1 MNKLKILLLGISVL
15 AYSCTDLEVEEL
27 DSKVI
32 DSATGEFN
40 GVDVAPNLTSAYVAT
55 ANSLGSQD
63 NTYALMEVTSDAQL
77 VPTRGTD
84 WGDNGV
90 WRTLHQHTWD
100 AAHQFVLNAWNNQN
114 SNVFALNQIIAPESQ
129 ADPQQLAEAKF
140 LRALN
145 VFIILDF
152 WGQVP
157 FRGPNDGPD
166 VLPEVLSREEAVTLI
181 EEDLSNTTLENLPNI
196 GPGND
201 SEILRASQASVHFL
215 RAKFYLNK
223 HILLGNPSG
232 SAPENADMD
241 KVIAAVDAI
250 AAAGFSLEEDFFEI
264 FDPAP
269 DNESIFTL
277 ERDAG
282 GRIWNTLHYSHN
294 EPEIIDGFAGGGW
307 NGFCTTAEFYSLF
320 EGDANSN
327 APGSNQEIRRGYVPD
342 DGYGFG
348 FLVGQQYG
356 YEGEELKTRN
366 GDPLSFK
373 EELPGLA
380 GNGEATGIRLLKYHP
395 ENGGAFP
402 GRQILF
408 RYADA
413 VLMKAE
419 ANLWKGNT
427 GEALQIVNDLREI
440 RGASPLAS
448 LDAQE
453 MLDERGREMYI
464 EFWRRQDQIR
474 FGTFTDTWSYK
485 DNTEEFRVLFP
496 IPSLAISTNPNLEQ
510 NPGY

>member
-1 MNKLKILLLGISVL
+1 MKNIKLLLLGLSVV
-15 AYSCTDLEVEEL
+15 AFSCTDLEVEEL
-27 DSKVI
+27 DSVVV
-32 DSATGEFN
+32 DSPSGDFS
-40 GVDVAPNLTSAYVAT
+40 GVDPAANLTNAYVAT

-63 NTYALMEVTSDAQL
+63 NTYALMEVSSDAQL

-100 AAHQFVLNAWNNQN
+100 ATHQFVLNGWNNQN
-114 SNVFALNQIIAPESQ
+114 SNVFTLNQIIAPESN
-129 ADPQQLAEAKF
+129 ASPQQLAEAKF

-145 VFIILDF
+145 VMLILDL

-157 FRGPNDGPD
+157 FRAANDGPD
-166 VLPEVLSREEAVTLI
+166 VLPDVLSREEAVALI
-181 EEDLSNTTLENLPNI
+181 EEDLSNTTIENLPDI

-201 SEILRASQASVHFL
+201 AEILRASKASAHFL

-223 HILLGNPSG
+223 HIFLGNPSG
-232 SAPENADMD
+232 SAPDNADMD
-241 KVIAAVDAI
+241 RVIEAVDAVT
-250 AAAGFSLEEDFFEI
+250 AAGFSLEEDYFEI

-282 GRIWNTLHYSHN
+282 GRIWNGLHYNHN
-294 EPEIIDGFAGGGW
+294 EFEGNAGGGW
-307 NGFCTTAEFYSLF
+307 NGFCTTAEFYAMF
-320 EGDANSN
+320 EGPESN
-327 APGSNQEIRRGYVPD
+327 AEGSGQELRRGYVPED
-342 DGYGFG
+342 SLGFG
-348 FLVGQQYG
+348 FLVGQQYDFSG
-356 YEGEELKTRN
+356 DPLTTRN
-366 GDPLSFK
+366 GDPLVFSA
-373 EELPGLA
+373 ELPGLA
-380 GNGEATGIRLLKYHP
+380 GNGEATGIRMLKYHP
-395 ENGGAFP
+395 SNGGAFP
-402 GRQILF
+402 NRQILF

-419 ANLWKGNT
+419 AELWKGNT
-427 GEALQIVNDLREI
+427 GTALQIVNDLREV
-440 RGASPLAS
+440 REASPLTS
-448 LDAQE
+448 LDADE
-453 MLDERGREMYI
+453 MLAERGRELYI

-496 IPSLAISTNPNLEQ
+496 IPNLAISTNPNLQQ

>member
-1 MNKLKILLLGISVL
+1 MDKFKILLVGLSVL
-15 AYSCTDLEVEEL
+15 AWSCTDLEVEEL
-27 DSKVI
+27 DSVVV
-32 DSATGEFN
+32 DDVSGEFS
-40 GVDVAPNLTSAYVAT
+40 GVNPGENLTSAYVST
-55 ANSLGSQD
+55 ANSVGSQD
-63 NTYALMEVTSDAQL
+63 NTYALMEVSSDAQL

-100 AAHQFVLNAWNNQN
+100 ATHQFNLNAWNNQN
-114 SNVFALNQIIAPESQ
+114 SNVFALNQIIAPESE

-145 VFIILDF
+145 VFIIMDL

-157 FRGPNDGPD
+157 FRDPNDGVDTDPR
-166 VLPEVLSREEAVTLI
+166 VLSRQEAVTLI
-181 EEDLSNTTLENLPNI
+181 EEDLSNTTIENLPNI
-196 GPGND
+196 GPGDD
-201 SEILRASQASVHFL
+201 SEILRASQASAHFL

-232 SAPENADMD
+232 SAPDNADMD
-241 KVIAAVDAI
+241 RVIEAVDAVT
-250 AAAGFSLEEDFFEI
+250 AAGFSLEEDYFEI

-282 GRIWNTLHYSHN
+282 GRIWNTLHYNHN
-294 EPEIIDGFAGGGW
+294 EIDGNAGGGW
-307 NGFCTTAEFYSLF
+307 NGFCTTAEFYSIF

-327 APGSNQEIRRGYVPD
+327 TPGSNQETRRGFVPEE
-342 DGYGFG
+342 GYGYG

-356 YEGEELKTRN
+356 YDGQELSTRN
-366 GDPLSFK
+366 GEPLAFK
-373 EELPGLA
+373 SELPGLA
-380 GNGEATGIRLLKYHP
+380 GNSEATGIRVLKYHP
-395 ENGGAFP
+395 DNGGAFP

-427 GEALQIVNDLREI
+427 GEALQLVNDLRDI

-474 FGTFTDTWSYK
+474 FGTFTQPWSYK

>member
-1 MNKLKILLLGISVL
+1 MNKIKILLIGISVL
-15 AYSCTDLEVEEL
+15 AFGCTDLEVEEL
-27 DSKVI
+27 DSIVV
-32 DSATGEFN
+32 DSPSGEFN
-40 GVDVAPNLTSAYVAT
+40 GVDVGPNLTSTYVAT

-63 NTYALMEVTSDAQL
+63 NTYALMEVSSDEQL

-100 AAHQFVLNAWNNQN
+100 ATHQFVLNGWNNQN
-114 SNVFALNQIIAPESQ
+114 SNVFSLNQIIAPESD
-129 ADPQQLAEAKF
+129 ASPQQLAEAKF

-145 VFIILDF
+145 VFIILDL

-157 FRGPNDGPD
+157 FRSPNDGPD
-166 VLPEVLSREEAVTLI
+166 VLPDVLSREEAVALI
-181 EEDLSNTTLENLPNI
+181 EEDLSNTTIENLPAI
-196 GPGND
+196 GPGD
-201 SEILRASQASVHFL
+201 DGEILRASQASAHFL

-223 HILLGNPSG
+223 HILLGNQSG
-232 SAPENADMD
+232 SSPANSDMD
-241 KVIAAVDAI
+241 LVISSVDAVTS
-250 AAAGFSLEEDFFEI
+250 AGFALEEDYFQI

-282 GRIWNTLHYSHN
+282 GRIWNGLHYNHN
-294 EPEIIDGFAGGGW
+294 EIDGNAGGGW
-307 NGFCTTAEFYSLF
+307 NGFCTTAEFYSMF
-320 EGDANSN
+320 EGSDNSN
-327 APGSNQEIRRGYVPD
+327 APGSSQEIRRGYVPEQ
-342 DGYGFG
+342 GYGFG

-356 YEGEELKTRN
+356 YDGQELSTRN
-366 GDPLSFK
+366 GAPLAFTA
-373 EELPGLA
+373 ELPGLA
-380 GNGEATGIRLLKYHP
+380 GNGESTGIRILKYHP

-402 GRQILF
+402 NRQILF

-419 ANLWKGNT
+419 AHLWKGNS
-427 GEALQIVNDLREI
+427 GEALQIVNDLRDL
-440 RGASPLAS
+440 RGASQLANLS
-448 LDAQE
+448 AEE
-453 MLDERGREMYI
+453 MLAERGRELYI

-474 FGTFTDTWSYK
+474 FGTFTDTWSFK

-496 IPSLAISTNPNLEQ
+496 IPNLAISTNPNLEQ